1 MHRKNDRSEIQ
12 NSDTVTVSQNTLRQ
26 YDHIAGR
33 SLRVITDIIAQ
44 NDSRFQVVISAADI
58 EMQI

>member
-12 NSDTVTVSQNTLRQ
+12 NSDSVTVSQNTLRQ

>member
-12 NSDTVTVSQNTLRQ
+12 NSDTVTVSQNTLRP

-44 NDSRFQVVISAADI
+44 NDSRFQVAISAADI

>member
-44 NDSRFQVVISAADI
+44 NDSRFQVAISAADI